1 MNCSDL
7 IKGLSTFSE
16 NIENYAKKNLK
27 DFSVFQESK
36 NLNREKNE
44 KKEIVEADSAIVM
57 RNFERF
63 LLKLQRKQAKNDFL
77 LSTVMSQRIYKI
89 VNETNFKNDQYWIYN
104 MVHDLYVLNKENL
117 EKILLRSLEDEQKF
131 MGKSELFQFF
141 CSFFLIFNE
150 ESPNFISESL
160 NMILNKIFNI
170 VEKCL
175 KNKPA
180 VYKQLLVFLKELKIL
195 LFNENLS
202 HCLST
207 CFWLKEQNVESLI
220 KMKNSNC
227 FLKREAPQNI
237 ENIEELSENCLKIF
251 DEEVKK
257 FFSLLSIQVDI
268 LIYQKDLDVLQL
280 NLLDFHF
287 FLN

>member
-1 MNCSDL
+1 
-7 IKGLSTFSE
+7 
-16 NIENYAKKNLK
+16 
-27 DFSVFQESK
+27 
-36 NLNREKNE
+36 
-44 KKEIVEADSAIVM
+44 M
-57 RNFERF
+57 RNFEQF

-77 LSTVMSQRIYKI
+77 LSTAMSQRIYKI

-104 MVHDLYVLNKENL
+104 MVHDLYALNKENL
-117 EKILLRSLEDEQKF
+117 EKFLFQSLEDEQKF
-131 MGKSELFQFF
+131 MGKPELFQVF

-150 ESPNFISESL
+150 ERPNFISESL
-160 NMILNKIFNI
+160 NMILDKIFNI

-175 KNKPA
+175 RNKPF

-202 HCLST
+202 NCLLT
-207 CFWLKEQNVESLI
+207 CFWLKEQNVETLL
-220 KMKNSNC
+220 KMKNSNF
-227 FLKREAPQNI
+227 FLKREALQHI
-237 ENIEELSENCLKIF
+237 ENIEELSEDCLRIF
-251 DEEVKK
+251 DEGVKN

-280 NLLDFHF
+280 NLLGFTFF